1 MGDLLVGLSGAPVL
15 DGASLAAFAARLR
28 KLGGGAPL
36 LTFWRP
42 APAVPLAAPR
52 AAPAASP
59 GAGVDPEVVAANLA
73 VDVANLR
80 AMGFPAVPTLT
91 TSRGTRRR
99 RRRAS
104 PRAPPF

>member
-42 APAVPLAAPR
+42 APAAPL

-80 AMGFPAVPTLT
+80 AMGFPAVTTNT
-91 TSRGTRRR
+91 TSRGNRRR